1 MGLAGW
7 STLNPNDESFAELR
21 ERGGVTEPAMQP
33 LRHSKSN
40 FNPINLAL
48 E

>member
-7 STLNPNDESFAELR
+7 STLNPNHESFAELR
-21 ERGGVTEPAMQP
+21 ERVGVNNPAMQP
-33 LRHSKSN
+33 VRHSKSN
-40 FNPINLAL
+40 LIPINLGL

>member
-7 STLNPNDESFAELR
+7 STLSQNHESFAELR
-21 ERGGVTEPAMQP
+21 GTWWCQWAHNAASEAFIPT
-33 LRHSKSN
+33 
-40 FNPINLAL
+40 NLGL